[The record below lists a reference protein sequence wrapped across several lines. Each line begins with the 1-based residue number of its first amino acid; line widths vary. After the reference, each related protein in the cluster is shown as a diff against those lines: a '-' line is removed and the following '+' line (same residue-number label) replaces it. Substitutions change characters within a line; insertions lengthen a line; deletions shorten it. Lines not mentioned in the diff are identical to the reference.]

1 MILIDFSQ
9 IAYACAIEYLI
20 MSKQRV
26 AEVPLVRH
34 MILNT
39 IRSNVKKFRNE
50 YGEVVIAYDSKT
62 YWRKERFPHYKSNRK
77 KSREKSAFDWNSI
90 FHCMDTIRPELKTH
104 LPYKVVEVEGAEADD
119 IIGTLTTQQPM
130 GERVL
135 ILSGDKDFVQL
146 QSAPAAVVQYSP
158 FLKSPIQDDQP
169 SLTLKQHIIQGD
181 KGDGI
186 PNILSPDDV
195 FVSGGRQK
203 PIHEKKMILWLQKDP
218 QDFCTVGD
226 MLRNFKRNQ
235 ELIDLNYIPE
245 SVKSAII
252 DKYTAA
258 THVTKSD
265 FLNYLTASGLKE
277 LSGSINDF

>member
-1 MILIDFSQ
+1 MLLIDWSQ
-9 IAYACAIEYLI
+9 IAYACAIEFLI
-20 MSKQRV
+20 TTKQRV

-39 IRSNVKKFRNE
+39 IRSNVKKFRTD
-50 YGEVVIAYDSKT
+50 YGEIVVAYDSKT

-90 FHCMDTIRPELKTH
+90 FLCMDTIRPELKQY

-119 IIGTLTTQQPM
+119 IIGTLTLAQPM
-130 GERVL
+130 GEKVL

-146 QSAPAAVVQYSP
+146 QTSAANVIQYSP
-158 FLKSPIQDDQP
+158 FLKAPIKDDYP

-195 FVSGGRQK
+195 FVTGGRQK
-203 PIHEKKMILWLQKDP
+203 PIHEKKIIQWLQQDP
-218 QDFCTVGD
+218 QDFCVGE
-226 MLRNFKRNQ
+226 MLRNYKRNQ
-235 ELIDLNYIPE
+235 ELIDLQCIPG
-245 SVKSAII
+245 SIKSAIL
-252 DKYTAA
+252 DTYAGM
-258 THVTKSD
+258 THPTKSE
-265 FLNYLTASGLKE
+265 FLNYLVSAGLKE
-277 LSGSINDF
+277 LSGAINDF